1 MYLIGMLEMPERRST
16 ISIVPAVA
24 LLSALGLIG
33 YWLLYSP
40 GWLQVDAQ
48 AVARWV
54 EGLGPFGPLAI
65 IALMTLAVVA
75 SPIPSA
81 PIALAAG
88 AAFGQIAGTL
98 YVAIGAEVGALAAFG
113 IARVLGRNTVDK
125 LLDPRAVTGLLG
137 SQNALTLAVFVS
149 RLLPFVS
156 FDVMSYAAGL
166 SRIHPWRFI
175 LATLAGILPASFA
188 LAYLGDEAMSGRFSS
203 AAWIAIGLGLL
214 TATPI
219 LVVALRHKSGTVPPS
234 PQLED
239 PK

>member
-1 MYLIGMLEMPERRST
+1 
-16 ISIVPAVA
+16 
-24 LLSALGLIG
+24 
-33 YWLLYSP
+33 
-40 GWLQVDAQ
+40 
-48 AVARWV
+48 
-54 EGLGPFGPLAI
+54 
-65 IALMTLAVVA
+65 
-75 SPIPSA
+75 
-81 PIALAAG
+81 
-88 AAFGQIAGTL
+88 
-98 YVAIGAEVGALAAFG
+98 
-113 IARVLGRNTVDK
+113 
-125 LLDPRAVTGLLG
+125 
-137 SQNALTLAVFVS
+137 
-149 RLLPFVS
+149 LLPFVS

-188 LAYLGDEAMSGRFSS
+188 LAYLGDEAMSGNFSS